1 MPHTSGLFLTMLWIS
16 RMFLLILIAATL
28 GCGKPKPQSTPA
40 PPPATAPAPRAHKK
54 APGPVKMGDLMVR
67 NCTVAKE
74 ANGKAD
80 CICRQAVTH
89 IDLTKNGDQ
98 PSLACK

>member
-1 MPHTSGLFLTMLWIS
+1 MD
-16 RMFLLILIAATL
+16 
-28 GCGKPKPQSTPA
+28 
-40 PPPATAPAPRAHKK
+40 
-54 APGPVKMGDLMVR
+54 DLMVR

-89 IDLTKNGDQ
+89 IEVTKNGDQ
-98 PSLACK
+98 P

>member
-1 MPHTSGLFLTMLWIS
+1 MRKLL
-16 RMFLLILIAATL
+16 FLLILTAATL
-28 GCGKPKPQSTPA
+28 GCAKPKPQSTPA
-40 PPPATAPAPRAHKK
+40 PPPATAPAPQAHKK

-89 IDLTKNGDQ
+89 IDVTKNGDQ
-98 PSLACK
+98 PSLVCK

>member
-1 MPHTSGLFLTMLWIS
+1 MPHSSGLFLTML
-16 RMFLLILIAATL
+16 LILTAATL
-28 GCGKPKPQSTPA
+28 GCAKPKPQSTAA
-40 PPPATAPAPRAHKK
+40 PPPATAPALQARKK
-54 APGPVKMGDLMVR
+54 TPGPVKMGDLMVR

-74 ANGKAD
+74 GNGKAD

-89 IDLTKNGDQ
+89 IDVTKNGDQ